1 MMDVKDH
8 QQVWTIGFL
17 IRKHDQPVIKKFKRR
32 KVFKDNIWAAGLAE
46 IESLPSENTNIN
58 YLLCV
63 IELVTKYAQVKPLKD
78 KKRSN
83 SCR

>member
-1 MMDVKDH
+1 MDNRFFDKKTRSGVSISEQLAEELH
-8 QQVWTIGFL
+8 
-17 IRKHDQPVIKKFKRR
+17 QPVIKKLKRR

-63 IELVTKYAQVKPLKD
+63 IELVTKYA
-78 KKRSN
+78 
-83 SCR
+83 

>member
-1 MMDVKDH
+1 MDNRFFDKKTRSGVSISEQLAEELH
-8 QQVWTIGFL
+8 
-17 IRKHDQPVIKKFKRR
+17 QPVIKKLKRR

-63 IELVTKYAQVKPLKD
+63 IELVTKYP
-78 KKRSN
+78 
-83 SCR
+83 